1 MCSKDE
7 HAAEAEI
14 RPNWVPMTLRI
25 ERSVQQEST
34 VFVLSGRFE
43 AEHIGELEGLLELQS
58 DTSALVLDLREIRL
72 ADRGA
77 VKFLARCE
85 AGGVR
90 IENCPAY
97 IREWMGQERE

>member
-1 MCSKDE
+1 MGRCP
-7 HAAEAEI
+7 
-14 RPNWVPMTLRI
+14 PNRGLTTYPMTLKI

-34 VFVLSGRFE
+34 VFVLSGRLE
-43 AEHIGELEGLLELQS
+43 AEHIEDLQRLFELRNG
-58 DTSALVLDLREIRL
+58 APAVVLDLREVRL

-90 IENCPAY
+90 LENCPAY
-97 IREWMGQERE
+97 IREWMRKEKD